1 MFLKLTD
8 KKLLQNSKKLK
19 GSNIFITED
28 YSKEELLQRRSMI
41 KTHIKLRE
49 SGHSSIIKKHGLLID
64 GKYMPFSEIIKS
76 ETTSE
81 EESEINVYDKELKIE
96 KEKKRI
102 LTDVSNTPKIKRNQN
117 QLGRKTETNE
127 L

>member
-64 GKYMPFSEIIKS
+64 GKYMPFSEIA
-76 ETTSE
+76 SE